1 MSTWRPGLAPASGEV
16 DVHLRRYVALAPSWG
31 REVSATDAD
40 PAAAVAF
47 VCQPATYMHA
57 SWWRDDWLPQA
68 LFERLRG
75 EPRSAGWLSRFV
87 VRTLELGEVG
97 PVVAGSVE
105 ARLLCLGARRLDR
118 LVVLA
123 GVTLL
128 SGRIAQ
134 ILRGTDRRLVKA
146 AIGEDD
152 YAFALR
158 RGRFLLHQARLAPT
172 AADLGEA
179 DLAETADACRRLGVG
194 SLAAALQGSTAG
206 FTRRIQ
212 LMLNRESVERHWV
225 PLAGEPARFQRFFGL
240 LDGQVA
246 AP

>member
-1 MSTWRPGLAPASGEV
+1 M
-16 DVHLRRYVALAPSWG
+16 
-31 REVSATDAD
+31 SATDGVPA
-40 PAAAVAF
+40 PAALAF
-47 VCQPATYMHA
+47 ACLPATYMDL

-87 VRTLELGEVG
+87 VRTLELGDVG
-97 PVVAGSVE
+97 PVVAESPE
-105 ARLLCLGARRLDR
+105 ARLLCLGARRLER

-146 AIGEDD
+146 ALGEDD

-158 RGRFLLHQARLAPT
+158 RGRLLLHQARLAPT
-172 AADLGEA
+172 SADLGET
-179 DLAETADACRRLGVG
+179 DLADTAEACWRLGIG
-194 SLAAALQGSTAG
+194 GLAAALQGTTAG

-212 LMLNRESVERHWV
+212 LMLNMESVARHWT
-225 PLAGEPARFQRFFGL
+225 PLAGEPARFQRLFGL

-246 AP
+246 VP

>member
-1 MSTWRPGLAPASGEV
+1 M
-16 DVHLRRYVALAPSWG
+16 HLRRYGPLAPPWT
-31 REVSATDAD
+31 REVSAAD
-40 PAAAVAF
+40 SGAARVPAQAAVAF
-47 VCQPATYMHA
+47 ACLPATYMDS
-57 SWWRDDWLPQA
+57 SWWRDVWLPRA

-75 EPRSAGWLSRFV
+75 EPRSVGWLSRFV
-87 VRTLELGEVG
+87 VRTLELGDIG
-97 PVVAGSVE
+97 RVVPESVE
-105 ARLLCLGARRLDR
+105 ARLLCLGARRLER

-134 ILRGTDRRLVKA
+134 ILRGADRRLVKA

-158 RGRFLLHQARLAPT
+158 RGRLLLHQARLTSA
-172 AADLGEA
+172 AADLAEP
-179 DLAETADACRRLGVG
+179 DLAETADACWRLGIG
-194 SLAAALQGSTAG
+194 SLAAALQGTTAG

-212 LMLNRESVERHWV
+212 LMLKKESVECHWA
-225 PLAGEPARFQRFFGL
+225 PLTGEPARFQRLFGL

-246 AP
+246 EP